1 MMGEIKKGDQI
12 EAKVN
17 DPNHALSI
25 RKAQYNLRAFCTE
38 SAVLSVEREPFQS
51 DCTSPAADASASAG
65 AVDVQRTGVEE
76 CWIRPRHD
84 VTSVVPLARPIQP
97 QVRLARV
104 VSQAAGTCPATRRS
118 FLTHYS
124 IR

>member
-38 SAVLSVEREPFQS
+38 PVLKNAGYDRGTMLRRRFHWPSPFSLRSVWHALCLKLRVH
-51 DCTSPAADASASAG
+51 AWRHAD
-65 AVDVQRTGVEE
+65 
-76 CWIRPRHD
+76 
-84 VTSVVPLARPIQP
+84 
-97 QVRLARV
+97 
-104 VSQAAGTCPATRRS
+104 RS
-118 FLTHYS
+118 
-124 IR
+124 